1 MKNSWKALRILL
13 GLALLISG
21 VIGIGTAI
29 NNMNLEKETQ
39 EQQEQAM
46 VDTLKSGYDMLE
58 IGMSYEECVS
68 ILGTDGELFSET
80 ESEYFGKNEVY
91 LWKPYEDA
99 LFVGIEAY
107 FTDGKL
113 TDKTWVDA

>member
-1 MKNSWKALRILL
+1 MKNFWKVLRVLL
-13 GLALLISG
+13 GIALIVASI
-21 VIGIGTAI
+21 VGIGTSLH
-29 NNMNLEKETQ
+29 NSKVEKEVE

-68 ILGTDGELFSET
+68 ILGAEGELFSET
-80 ESEYFGKNEVY
+80 ESEYFGETEIY

-99 LFVGIEAY
+99 IFVGIEAY
-107 FTDGKL
+107 FTNGKL
-113 TDKTWVDA
+113 TDKTWVEA